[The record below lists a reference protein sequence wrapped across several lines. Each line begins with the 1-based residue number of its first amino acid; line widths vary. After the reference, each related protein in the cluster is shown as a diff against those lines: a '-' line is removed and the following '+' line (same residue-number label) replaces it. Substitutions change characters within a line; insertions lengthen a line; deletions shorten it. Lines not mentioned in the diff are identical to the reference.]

1 MSQTSQGGYFMIS
14 VILAASHEREPDQTH
29 QGLQFTV
36 PRGSPPAGP
45 RGENY
50 PQIFTCWE
58 GVYSKIKDA
67 QLPPKAI
74 YSSEAEADDY
84 RSFKTHTHIYIY
96 ILYVYIIEG
105 TKYWN
110 LELLNMSHPFSWGI
124 PPWESMSHDWYPLDV
139 FKQSWFAWFL
149 VPSIS
154 WHLPSLLVR
163 SYLLIYFNTF

>member
-1 MSQTSQGGYFMIS
+1 MTSQGGYFMIS

-45 RGENY
+45 RGREL
-50 PQIFTCWE
+50 
-58 GVYSKIKDA
+58 S
-67 QLPPKAI
+67 
-74 YSSEAEADDY
+74 ADFHLLGRGLLKKLRMHNFRRK
-84 RSFKTHTHIYIY
+84 RSIVQKQKLMITAVSRHTHIY